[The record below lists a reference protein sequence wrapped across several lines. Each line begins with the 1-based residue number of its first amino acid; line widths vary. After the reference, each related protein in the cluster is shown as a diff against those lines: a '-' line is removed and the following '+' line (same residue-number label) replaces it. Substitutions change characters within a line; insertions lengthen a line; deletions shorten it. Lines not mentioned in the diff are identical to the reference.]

1 MKFNTLPRIFLEE
14 YDILNPPVPSLP
26 VLNIAMPLFCSV
38 LVVTMLLSLWSGY
51 TELDFFIVLV
61 H

>member
-38 LVVTMLLSLWSGY
+38 LVVNPCILCHMKKKKKIFT
-51 TELDFFIVLV
+51 